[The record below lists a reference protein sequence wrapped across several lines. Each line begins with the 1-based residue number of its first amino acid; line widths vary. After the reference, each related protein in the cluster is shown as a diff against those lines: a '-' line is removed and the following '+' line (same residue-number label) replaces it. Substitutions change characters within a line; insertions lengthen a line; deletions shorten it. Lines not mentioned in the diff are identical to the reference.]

1 MRENLEKYDKLITAF
16 LVIIAFIFG
25 IGWWFAEE
33 KSEPAYLSKID
44 RLMFDK
50 DNKAPKFVLTLPD
63 KLVAKSRNEI
73 KEIFVDAVTEE
84 KTFLPNVEEDMFS
97 VTDLLA
103 EIPNI
108 FKLPNKNPTY
118 ELENIYI
125 DEKLVEKQKGLF
137 LPKISEDGRK
147 PWIEYGKSIKIQP
160 NFKKIAIVIAG
171 LGLDPKTSNKIAKV
185 FDSEISMSFSPY
197 APNYTEIVNVAR
209 ENAHETYVD
218 LLLSSKDFLK
228 EDSGPMS
235 ITPNLTNEASVD
247 RFNRTIAVP
256 HPIGG
261 IIIRDGIADDSNK
274 KILEILLLEAKN
286 RGLLIVD
293 ATNSSTVE
301 NTDIKGLARKKAD
314 IVINRDTHK
323 DNLEDLFKKAENIA
337 FDRGQVLI
345 VADPK
350 PVIIIALYKWIASF
364 SPQVSYEEARNI
376 DITKP
381 FALVPVSNLVVE

>member
-16 LVIIAFIFG
+16 LVIIAFILG

-63 KLVAKSRNEI
+63 KLVAKNRSEI
-73 KEIFVDAVTEE
+73 KEIFVDAVNEE
-84 KTFLPNVEEDMFS
+84 KTFLPDAEEDVFS

-103 EIPNI
+103 EMPNI
-108 FKLPNKNPTY
+108 FKLPNKNPTS
-118 ELENIYI
+118 ELENVYI
-125 DEKLVEKQKGLF
+125 DEKLVEKQKGLS
-137 LPKISEDGRK
+137 LPRISEDGRK
-147 PWIEYGKSIKIQP
+147 PWIEYGNSIKIQP
-160 NFKKIAIVIAG
+160 NFKKVAIVIAG
-171 LGLDPKTSNKIAKV
+171 LGFDPKTSNKIAKV

-197 APNYTEIVNVAR
+197 TPSYTEIVNTAR

-235 ITPNLTNEASVD
+235 ITPNLTKEASVD
-247 RFNRTIAVP
+247 RFNRTIAVS

-261 IIIRDGIADDSNK
+261 VIIRDGIADDSNK
-274 KILEILLLEAKN
+274 NILETLLLEAKN

-301 NTDIKGLARKKAD
+301 NIDIKGLARKKAD
-314 IVINRDTHK
+314 IVINKDTPK
-323 DNLEDLFKKAENIA
+323 NNLEDLFKKAENIA
-337 FDRGQVLI
+337 FDKGQVLI